1 MYDLA
6 CKFYLH
12 TSNHIIFVMKSVLF
26 LMILSA
32 GYGFAQEPDA
42 KKIQSHLKVVTIA
55 SKEIET
61 VLSLKQHVEAP
72 NWSKDGTYFVVN
84 SNGLLYRV
92 PRSGNV
98 KLSLINTG
106 FADHCN
112 NDHGISPDGQLLAI
126 SHNKPLNGGR
136 SSAIYTVPISGGK
149 PVEITKDVPSYWH
162 GWSPDGKILTYCA
175 ERNGNFDV
183 YTIPA
188 TGGKEIRLTT
198 DKGLDDGP
206 EYSPDG
212 KFIYYNSF
220 KNGSMQ
226 LWRMKADGT
235 EQVQLTNDAY
245 SNWFPHPSPDGKWI
259 VFISYMQNQG
269 QNHPFG
275 KDVKL
280 RLLSLTDQ
288 SITDLTEVFFGGQG
302 TINVPSWS
310 ADSKQ
315 VAFVTYE
322 VVAK

>member
-1 MYDLA
+1 
-6 CKFYLH
+6 
-12 TSNHIIFVMKSVLF
+12 MKSVLF
-26 LMILSA
+26 LMILWAS
-32 GYGFAQEPDA
+32 YGFAQEPDS

-55 SKEIET
+55 SKEIKT
-61 VLSLKQHVEAP
+61 VLSLKQHIEAP
-72 NWSKDGTYFVVN
+72 NWSKDGNYFIVN

-92 PRSGNV
+92 PRSGKV

-106 FADHCN
+106 FADQCN
-112 NDHGISPDGQLLAI
+112 NDHGISPDGKLLAI
-126 SHNKPLNGGR
+126 SHNKPVSGGR
-136 SSAIYTVPISGGK
+136 SSAIYTVPVSGGK

-175 ERNGNFDV
+175 ERDGNYDV

-235 EQVQLTNDAY
+235 EQVQLTNDSY
-245 SNWFPHPSPDGKWI
+245 SNWFAHPSPDGKWI
-259 VFISYMQNQG
+259 VFISYLQDQG
-269 QNHPFG
+269 QSHPFG

-280 RLLSLTDQ
+280 RLMLLADR
-288 SITDLTEVFFGGQG
+288 SIRDLTATFFGGQG
-302 TINVPSWS
+302 SINVPSWS
-310 ADSKQ
+310 PDSKE
-315 VAFVTYE
+315 VAFVSYE
-322 VVAK
+322 PTDSQQ